1 MSRNSSPFDD
11 FFKSIKGENNT
22 NDGEFTIGNLLNNK
36 NVQNLLNNEKTKNI
50 LMDFASQMTSRA
62 INPTILNEILDSNP
76 NISDE
81 LITERIN
88 SFKKDHPQSNDLFN
102 KYLQSYQEKRSN
114 KSIYN
119 IRKFVKSDDCK
130 RALDDPQVKQYLKEI
145 LNSPD
150 IREKISKFD
159 KK

>member
-22 NDGEFTIGNLLNNK
+22 NDGEFTIG
-36 NVQNLLNNEKTKNI
+36 NLLNNEKTKNI